1 MSLTESTVLAE
12 VNLLPQSNTINVRW
26 DVVIKRGDEE
36 ISRIPHRKAYSENQ
50 RSEFVDEVEGADK
63 YLTTMGWE

>member
-63 YLTTMGWE
+63 YLTSIGW